1 LPAESTATPCGEF
14 NCALTA
20 GPPSPEKP
28 AREFPATSVRVPPPS
43 ILKTEFPLLKY
54 TPPEATA
61 SFLGC
66 PIEVFKAA
74 TGVGGGAPPA
84 TVDIVYCCA

>member
-1 LPAESTATPCGEF
+1 
-14 NCALTA
+14 
-20 GPPSPEKP
+20 
-28 AREFPATSVRVPPPS
+28 
-43 ILKTEFPLLKY
+43 LKTEFPLLKY